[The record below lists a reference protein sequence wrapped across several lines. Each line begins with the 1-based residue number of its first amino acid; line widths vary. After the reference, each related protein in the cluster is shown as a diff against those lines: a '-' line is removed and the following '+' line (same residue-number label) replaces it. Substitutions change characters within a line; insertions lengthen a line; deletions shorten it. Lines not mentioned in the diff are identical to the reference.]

1 MTEFTGE
8 RVIPGRVNDDLWAEH
23 VARYAFAARFASEEL
38 AQNGV
43 RRDGFLGPVGGARRA
58 LDAGCGTGYGVTE
71 LAGSAAW
78 VVGADIAA
86 EAIDYARTHP
96 AQVNTAYLQASATAL
111 PFSAGAFDLVTAFEV
126 IEHLASWRDLLS
138 EARRVL
144 APGGLFLV
152 STPNRLYYADSRRL
166 DGPNPYHVHE
176 FEFEEFEAALRE
188 FFPHVAILFQ
198 NRVEAFAFHG
208 HWHGHAENPGIAVR
222 LDAAPYEPANAHFF
236 IGVCA
241 NQALPDIQTF
251 LYVPRAANILREREQ
266 HIRLLDQ
273 ELAQTR
279 QWLDQ
284 SIADH
289 HKLQTAH
296 EAQTQ
301 HLEAQNRW
309 AGDLERQLK
318 DAQARIVQLQEESAA
333 VAAGYAHK
341 VAELEQENREKTA
354 WAVDTETRLTADLA
368 ARAEHLAATVRL
380 LDAAEATVI
389 ERTEWAQRVEAEL
402 TRLQAHL
409 AMIRQSRW
417 VRVGRSVGVGPRVD

>member
-23 VARYAFAARFASEEL
+23 VARYAFTARL
-38 AQNGV
+38 AHG
-43 RRDGFLGPVGGARRA
+43 RRA
-58 LDAGCGTGYGVTE
+58 LDSGCGTGYGVAE
-71 LAGSAAW
+71 LAASAAW

-86 EAIDYARTHP
+86 EAIGYARAHST
-96 AQVNTAYLQASATAL
+96 QVNTSYLQASATAL

-188 FFPHVAILFQ
+188 FFPHVTILFQ

-208 HWHGHAENPGIAVR
+208 RAHGHTEKPGIAVR
-222 LDAAPYEPANAHFF
+222 LDAAPYEPAKAHFF

-289 HKLQTAH
+289 HKLQEAH
-296 EAQTQ
+296 EAQTR
-301 HLEAQNRW
+301 HLEEQNRW
-309 AGDLERQLK
+309 AAELERQLK
-318 DAQARIVQLQEESAA
+318 AAQARIIQLQDESAA
-333 VAAGYAHK
+333 VAAGYADK

-354 WAVDTETRLTADLA
+354 WAVDTEARLTADLA

-380 LDAAEATVI
+380 LDAAEATLI
-389 ERTEWAQRVEAEL
+389 ERTEWAQRLEAEL
-402 TRLQAHL
+402 TQLQAHL

-417 VRVGRSVGVGPRVD
+417 VRVGRTIGLGPRVD